1 MTQTIKIKRSTSA
14 ASPTALANGELAYS
28 ATGGNP
34 HKLFIGRPGGGSG
47 DIDAIGGAYYTA
59 LIDAATNANTAS
71 AIVKRDGSGNFAAGT
86 ITAALS
92 GNATTASALASARTI
107 SLAGDVT
114 GSVSFDGSANASI
127 TATIAAN
134 SIALG
139 TDTTGNYVATVA
151 GTANEIEVSG
161 SGSETSA
168 VTIGLPAATKV
179 TTSMEV
185 GGADGVTIEDGSVEI
200 KNSGTQSKVDF
211 YCESSNAHYVRLQ
224 SPAHSAY
231 SGNVTSTLPAV
242 TGTLISSGDTGTVTA
257 TMLAATSVSAGS
269 YGSATAVP
277 VITVD
282 ADGRITSASTA
293 TASSS
298 LTIAADSGSADTV
311 AGGETL
317 TFEGDTGIST
327 VVSNNKIT
335 IDLDDTAVTPNS
347 YGSATAIPTFTVDQQ
362 GRLTAAGSAAISTN
376 LAVQGDSGTADSIA
390 LGSEVLDIAGGTG
403 ITTTGGSGTST
414 ITVALDNTAVSAGTF
429 GSTTAIP
436 TFTVDAQGRLT
447 AAGSAAITAGF
458 TLAGD
463 SGSSGIANG
472 DTATVTGGTG
482 VTTAVSG
489 DAVTVSIGQAVAT
502 TSNVTFNNVA
512 VDGTL
517 TSDDITAAN
526 MTASGNVIVTG
537 NLTVNG
543 TTTSVNSNTV
553 NIGDNIIVLNAD
565 ETGTPSANAGIEIER
580 GTSTNVLVRYKEAAD
595 RWEFTNDGST
605 YFNIPISTEY
615 DKYTSFTVSD
625 GSNSTAITSAAT
637 LTFAAAGGGLSVAES
652 SGTVTYTIGDATA
665 AAKGVASF
673 DSGDFTVSSGAVS
686 LTAVDGGTY

>member
-28 ATGGNP
+28 ATSGGA

-47 DIDAIGGAYYTA
+47 DIDAIGGKYYTA
-59 LIDAATNANTAS
+59 LVDAATNANTAS
-71 AIVKRDGSGNFAAGT
+71 AIVKRDGSGNFSAGT
-86 ITAALS
+86 ITAALT
-92 GNATTASALASARTI
+92 GNASTASALATARAIALT
-107 SLAGDVT
+107 GDVT
-114 GSVSFDGSANASI
+114 GTVNFDGSAGVSI
-127 TATIAAN
+127 ATTIAAN

-139 TDTTGNYVATVA
+139 TDTTGAYVADLTA
-151 GTANEIEVSG
+151 GEGIDVSG
-161 SGSETSA
+161 
-168 VTIGLPAATKV
+168 
-179 TTSMEV
+179 
-185 GGADGVTIEDGSVEI
+185 GGAENATITISAEDATETNKGVATFDGTDFTVTSGDVTLNAERVQDIVGAMVSSNTETGLGVTYEDS
-200 KNSGTQSKVDF
+200 D
-211 YCESSNAHYVRLQ
+211 
-224 SPAHSAY
+224 
-231 SGNVTSTLPAV
+231 
-242 TGTLISSGDTGTVTA
+242 GTLDFA
-257 TMLAATSVSAGS
+257 LAASGVSAGS
-269 YGSATAVP
+269 YGSSSAVP
-277 VITVD
+277 IITIG
-282 ADGRITSASTA
+282 ADGRITAASTS
-293 TASSS
+293 TVSTSI
-298 LTIAADSGSADTV
+298 LIAADSGSTDTV
-311 AGGETL
+311 AGGETI

-335 IDLDDTAVTPNS
+335 IDLDDTAVTPAS

-403 ITTTGGSGTST
+403 LTTTGGSGTST
-414 ITVALDNTAVSAGTF
+414 ITVALDNTAVSAGSF

-543 TTTSVNSNTV
+543 TTTTVNSNTV
-553 NIGDNIIVLNAD
+553 NIGDNIIVLNSD

-580 GTSTNVLVRYKEAAD
+580 GTSTNVLVRYKESTD

-605 YFNIPISTEY
+605 YFNIPLSTEY

-652 SGTVTYTIGDATA
+652 SGTVTYTIGDATSG
-665 AAKGVASF
+665 AKGVASF

-686 LTAVDGGTY
+686 LAAVDGGTY

>member
-1 MTQTIKIKRSTSA
+1 MVQTIKIKRSTSA

-127 TATIAAN
+127 TTTIAAN

-168 VTIGLPAATKV
+168 VTIGLPSATKV

-242 TGTLISSGDTGTVTA
+242 TGTLISSGDTATVTA
-257 TMLAATSVSAGS
+257 TMLAPTSVSAGS

-282 ADGRITSASTA
+282 ADGRLTSVSTA

-335 IDLDDTAVTPNS
+335 IDLDNTAVTPNS

-362 GRLTAAGSAAISTN
+362 GRLTAAGSAAISTS

-390 LGSEVLDIAGGTG
+390 LASETLDIAGGTG
-403 ITTTGGSGTST
+403 LSTTGGSGTST
-414 ITVALDNTAVSAGTF
+414 ITVALDNTAVTPGSY

-436 TFTVDAQGRLT
+436 TFTVDQQGRLT
-447 AAGSAAITAGF
+447 AAGTAAITAGF

-463 SGSSGIANG
+463 SGTSGIANG
-472 DTATVTGGTG
+472 DTATVSGGTG

-489 DAVTVSIGQAVAT
+489 DEVTVSIGQAVAT

-543 TTTSVNSNTV
+543 TTTTVNSNTV
-553 NIGDNIIVLNAD
+553 NIGDNIIVLNSD

-625 GSNSTAITSAAT
+625 GSNTTAITSAAT
-637 LTFAAAGGGLSVAES
+637 LTFAASGGGLSVAES

-665 AAKGVASF
+665 ASKGVASF

>member
-139 TDTTGNYVATVA
+139 TDTTGSYVADLTA
-151 GTANEIEVSG
+151 GEGIDVSG
-161 SGSETSA
+161 GGGENATITISAEDATETNKGVATFDGTDFTVTSGDVTLNAERVQDIVGAMVSSNTETGLA
-168 VTIGLPAATKV
+168 VAYQD
-179 TTSMEV
+179 
-185 GGADGVTIEDGSVEI
+185 ADGTLDFALSA
-200 KNSGTQSKVDF
+200 SG
-211 YCESSNAHYVRLQ
+211 
-224 SPAHSAY
+224 
-231 SGNVTSTLPAV
+231 
-242 TGTLISSGDTGTVTA
+242 
-257 TMLAATSVSAGS
+257 VSAGS
-269 YGSATAVP
+269 YGGATAVP
-277 VITVD
+277 VIAVG
-282 ADGRITSASTA
+282 ADGRITGLSTA
-293 TASSS
+293 SVSTS
-298 LTIAADSGSADTV
+298 LVVAADSGSDDTV

-347 YGSATAIPTFTVDQQ
+347 YGSATSIPTFTVDQQ
-362 GRLTAAGSAAISTN
+362 GRLTAAGSATISTS
-376 LAVQGDSGTADSIA
+376 LGVQADAGTADSIA
-390 LGSEVLDIAGGTG
+390 LGSETLDIAGGTG
-403 ITTTGGSGTST
+403 LTTTAGSGTNT
-414 ITVALDNTAVSAGTF
+414 VTVALDNTAVSAGSF

-463 SGSSGIANG
+463 SGTSGIANG
-472 DTATVTGGTG
+472 DTATVSGGTG

-489 DAVTVSIGQAVAT
+489 DEVTVSIGQAVAT

-543 TTTSVNSNTV
+543 TTTTVNSNTV
-553 NIGDNIIVLNAD
+553 NIGDNIIVLNSD

-637 LTFAAAGGGLSVAES
+637 LTFAASGGGLSVAES
-652 SGTVTYTIGDATA
+652 SGTVTYTIGDATS

>member
-127 TATIAAN
+127 TTTIAAN

-185 GGADGVTIEDGSVEI
+185 GGADGVTIEDGSVAI

-211 YCESSNAHYVRLQ
+211 YCESSNAHYTRLQ
-224 SPAHSAY
+224 SAAHSAY
-231 SGNVTSTLPAV
+231 SGNITLTLPTNAGNLV
-242 TGTLISSGDTGTVTA
+242 STGDTGVVTA
-257 TMLAATSVSAGS
+257 GMLASTSVSAGS
-269 YGSATAVP
+269 YGSSTQVP
-277 VITVD
+277 TFTVD
-282 ADGRITSASTA
+282 ADGRLTAAGTAAISTS
-293 TASSS
+293 
-298 LTIAADSGSADTV
+298 LVVAADSGSADTV

-317 TFEGDTGIST
+317 TFEGDTGIT
-327 VVSNNKIT
+327 TTVSNNKIS

-347 YGSATAIPTFTVDQQ
+347 YGSATSIPTFTVDQQ

-390 LGSEVLDIAGGTG
+390 LGSETLDIAGGTG
-403 ITTTGGSGTST
+403 LTTTGGSGTST
-414 ITVALDNTAVSAGTF
+414 ITVALDNTAVSAGSF

-463 SGSSGIANG
+463 SGTSGIANG
-472 DTATVTGGTG
+472 DTATVSGGTG

-489 DAVTVSIGQAVAT
+489 DEVTVSIGQAVAT

-543 TTTSVNSNTV
+543 TTTTVNSNTV
-553 NIGDNIIVLNAD
+553 NIGDNIIVLNSD

-637 LTFAAAGGGLSVAES
+637 LTFAASGGGLSVAEN

-673 DSGDFTVSSGAVS
+673 DSGDFTVTSGAVS

>member
-1 MTQTIKIKRSTSA
+1 MVQTIKIKRSTSA

-127 TATIAAN
+127 TTTIAAN

-168 VTIGLPAATKV
+168 VTIGLPSATKV

-242 TGTLISSGDTGTVTA
+242 TGTLISSGDTATVTA
-257 TMLAATSVSAGS
+257 TMLAPTSVSAGS

-282 ADGRITSASTA
+282 ADGRLTAVSTA

-362 GRLTAAGSAAISTN
+362 GRLTAAGSAAISTS
-376 LAVQGDSGTADSIA
+376 LAVQGDSGTC
-390 LGSEVLDIAGGTG
+390 LLY
-403 ITTTGGSGTST
+403 
-414 ITVALDNTAVSAGTF
+414 
-429 GSTTAIP
+429 
-436 TFTVDAQGRLT
+436 
-447 AAGSAAITAGF
+447 
-458 TLAGD
+458 
-463 SGSSGIANG
+463 
-472 DTATVTGGTG
+472 
-482 VTTAVSG
+482 
-489 DAVTVSIGQAVAT
+489 
-502 TSNVTFNNVA
+502 
-512 VDGTL
+512 
-517 TSDDITAAN
+517 TSDA
-526 MTASGNVIVTG
+526 
-537 NLTVNG
+537 
-543 TTTSVNSNTV
+543 
-553 NIGDNIIVLNAD
+553 AD
-565 ETGTPSANAGIEIER
+565 E
-580 GTSTNVLVRYKEAAD
+580 
-595 RWEFTNDGST
+595 
-605 YFNIPISTEY
+605 
-615 DKYTSFTVSD
+615 
-625 GSNSTAITSAAT
+625 
-637 LTFAAAGGGLSVAES
+637 
-652 SGTVTYTIGDATA
+652 
-665 AAKGVASF
+665 
-673 DSGDFTVSSGAVS
+673 
-686 LTAVDGGTY
+686 

>member
-1 MTQTIKIKRSTSA
+1 MTQTIKIKRSTSTA
-14 ASPTALANGELAYS
+14 TPTALANGELAYS
-28 ATGGNP
+28 ATSGGA

-47 DIDAIGGAYYTA
+47 DIDAIGGAFYTA
-59 LIDAATNANTAS
+59 LLDAATNANTAS

-86 ITAALS
+86 ITAALT
-92 GNATTASALASARTI
+92 GNASTASALATARTI
-107 SLAGDVT
+107 ALTGDVT

-127 TATIAAN
+127 STTIAAN
-134 SIALG
+134 GIALG

-161 SGSETSA
+161 SGSETAA
-168 VTIGLPAATKV
+168 VTIGLPSDTKV
-179 TTSMEV
+179 TTSLEV
-185 GGADGVTIEDGSVEI
+185 GGSNGVTIEDGSIGI
-200 KNSGTQSKVDF
+200 KNAGTESKIDF
-211 YCESSNAHYVRLQ
+211 YCESNNAHYVRLQ
-224 SPAHSAY
+224 APAHSAF
-231 SGNVTSTLPAV
+231 SGNPTLVLSPNA
-242 TGTLISSGDTGTVTA
+242 GNLISSGDTGTVTA
-257 TMLAATSVSAGS
+257 QMLAATSVSAGS

-293 TASSS
+293 TVSTS
-298 LTIAADSGSADTV
+298 LVIAADSGSNDTV
-311 AGGETL
+311 AGGETI

-327 VVSNNKIT
+327 TVSNNKIS

-362 GRLTAAGSAAISTN
+362 GRLTAAGTATISTS
-376 LAVQGDSGTADSIA
+376 LAIQADSGTADSIA
-390 LGSEVLDIAGGTG
+390 LGSETLDIAGGTG
-403 ITTTGGSGTST
+403 ITTSAANNSN
-414 ITVALDNTAVSAGTF
+414 TVTVTMDNTAVTAGSY

-447 AAGSAAITAGF
+447 AAGTAAITAGF

-472 DTATVTGGTG
+472 DTATVSGGTG

-489 DAVTVSIGQAVAT
+489 DEVTVSIGQAVAT
-502 TSNVTFNNVA
+502 TSNVTFNNVQ

-517 TSDDITAAN
+517 SSDDITAAN

-543 TTTSVNSNTV
+543 TTTTVNSNTV
-553 NIGDNIIVLNAD
+553 AIGDNIIVLNSD
-565 ETGTPSANAGIEIER
+565 ETGTPSQNAGIEIER
-580 GTSTNVLVRYKEAAD
+580 GTATNVLIRWNETTD
-595 RWEFTNDGST
+595 RFQFTNDGST
-605 YFNIPISTEY
+605 FFNIPLSTEY

-625 GSNSTAITSAAT
+625 GSNTTAITSAAT

-652 SGTVTYTIGDATA
+652 SGTVTYTIGDASA

-686 LTAVDGGTY
+686 LAAVDGGTF

>member
-1 MTQTIKIKRSTSA
+1 MVQTIKIKRSTSA

-127 TATIAAN
+127 TTTIAAN

-242 TGTLISSGDTGTVTA
+242 TGTLISSGDTATVTA
-257 TMLAATSVSAGS
+257 TMLAPTSVSAGS

-282 ADGRITSASTA
+282 ADGRLTAVSTA

-335 IDLDDTAVTPNS
+335 IDLDDKAVTPNS

-362 GRLTAAGSAAISTN
+362 GRLTAAGSAAISTS

-390 LGSEVLDIAGGTG
+390 LASETLDIAGGTG
-403 ITTTGGSGTST
+403 LTTTGGSGTST
-414 ITVALDNTAVSAGTF
+414 ITVALDNTAVTPGSY

-436 TFTVDAQGRLT
+436 TFTVDQQGRLT
-447 AAGSAAITAGF
+447 AAGTAAITAGF

-463 SGSSGIANG
+463 SGTSGIANG
-472 DTATVTGGTG
+472 DTATVSGGTG

-489 DAVTVSIGQAVAT
+489 DEVTVSIGQAVAT

-543 TTTSVNSNTV
+543 TTTTVNSNTV
-553 NIGDNIIVLNAD
+553 NIGDNIIVLNSD
-565 ETGTPSANAGIEIER
+565 ETGTPSANAGIEVER

-625 GSNSTAITSAAT
+625 GSNTTAITSAAT
-637 LTFAAAGGGLSVAES
+637 LTFAASGGGLSVAES

-665 AAKGVASF
+665 ASKGVASF

>member
-139 TDTTGNYVATVA
+139 TDTTGSYVADLTA
-151 GTANEIEVSG
+151 GEGIDVSG
-161 SGSETSA
+161 GGGENATITISAEDATETNKGVATFDGTDFTVTSGDVTLNAERVQDIVGAMVSSNTETGLA
-168 VTIGLPAATKV
+168 VAYQD
-179 TTSMEV
+179 
-185 GGADGVTIEDGSVEI
+185 ADGTLDFALSA
-200 KNSGTQSKVDF
+200 SG
-211 YCESSNAHYVRLQ
+211 
-224 SPAHSAY
+224 
-231 SGNVTSTLPAV
+231 
-242 TGTLISSGDTGTVTA
+242 
-257 TMLAATSVSAGS
+257 VSAGS
-269 YGSATAVP
+269 YGGATAVP
-277 VITVD
+277 VIAVG
-282 ADGRITSASTA
+282 ADGRITGLSTA
-293 TASSS
+293 SVSTS
-298 LTIAADSGSADTV
+298 LVVAADSGSDDTV

-347 YGSATAIPTFTVDQQ
+347 YGSATSIPTFTVDQQ
-362 GRLTAAGSAAISTN
+362 GRLTAAGSATISTS
-376 LAVQGDSGTADSIA
+376 LGVQADAGTADSIA
-390 LGSEVLDIAGGTG
+390 LGSETLDIAGGTG
-403 ITTTGGSGTST
+403 LTTTAGSGTNT
-414 ITVALDNTAVSAGTF
+414 VTVALDNTAVSAGSF

-463 SGSSGIANG
+463 SGTSGIANG
-472 DTATVTGGTG
+472 DTATVSGGTG

-489 DAVTVSIGQAVAT
+489 DEVTVSIGQAVAT

-543 TTTSVNSNTV
+543 TTTTVNSNTV
-553 NIGDNIIVLNAD
+553 NIGDNIIVLNSD

-580 GTSTNVLVRYKEAAD
+580 GTSTNVLVRYKEATD

-605 YFNIPISTEY
+605 YFNIPLSTEY

-637 LTFAAAGGGLSVAES
+637 LTFAASGGGLSVAES
-652 SGTVTYTIGDATA
+652 SGTVTYTIGDATS

>member
-47 DIDAIGGAYYTA
+47 DIDAIGGAYYTG
-59 LIDAATNANTAS
+59 LIDAATNANTSS

-127 TATIAAN
+127 TTTIAAN

-139 TDTTGNYVATVA
+139 TDTTGSYVADLTA
-151 GTANEIEVSG
+151 GEGIDVSG
-161 SGSETSA
+161 GGGENATITISAEDATETNKGVATFDGTDFTVTSGDVTLNAERVQDIVGAMVSSNTETGLA
-168 VTIGLPAATKV
+168 VAYQD
-179 TTSMEV
+179 
-185 GGADGVTIEDGSVEI
+185 ADGTLDFALSA
-200 KNSGTQSKVDF
+200 SG
-211 YCESSNAHYVRLQ
+211 
-224 SPAHSAY
+224 
-231 SGNVTSTLPAV
+231 
-242 TGTLISSGDTGTVTA
+242 
-257 TMLAATSVSAGS
+257 VSAGS
-269 YGSATAVP
+269 YGGATAVP
-277 VITVD
+277 VIAVG
-282 ADGRITSASTA
+282 ADGRITGLSTA
-293 TASSS
+293 SVSTS
-298 LTIAADSGSADTV
+298 LVVAADSGSDDTV

-347 YGSATAIPTFTVDQQ
+347 YGSATSIPTFTVDQQ
-362 GRLTAAGSAAISTN
+362 GRLTAAGSATISTS
-376 LAVQGDSGTADSIA
+376 LGVQADAGTADSIA
-390 LGSEVLDIAGGTG
+390 LGSETLDIAGGTG
-403 ITTTGGSGTST
+403 LTTTAGSGTNT
-414 ITVALDNTAVSAGTF
+414 VTVALDNTAVSAGSF

-447 AAGSAAITAGF
+447 AAGTAAVTAGF

-463 SGSSGIANG
+463 SGTSGIANG
-472 DTATVTGGTG
+472 DTATVSGGTG

-489 DAVTVSIGQAVAT
+489 DEVTVSIGQAVAT

-543 TTTSVNSNTV
+543 TTTTVNSNTV
-553 NIGDNIIVLNAD
+553 NIGDNIIVLNSD

-625 GSNSTAITSAAT
+625 GSNTTAITSAAT
-637 LTFAAAGGGLSVAES
+637 LTFAASGGGLSVAES
-652 SGTVTYTIGDATA
+652 SGTVTYTIGDATS

>member
-47 DIDAIGGAYYTA
+47 DIDAIGGAYYTG

-139 TDTTGNYVATVA
+139 TDTTGNYVADLTA
-151 GTANEIEVSG
+151 GEGIDVSG
-161 SGSETSA
+161 GGSENATITISAEDATETNKGVATFDGTDFTVTSGD
-168 VTIGLPAATKV
+168 VTINAERVQDIVGAMVSSNTETGLAVAYQD
-179 TTSMEV
+179 
-185 GGADGVTIEDGSVEI
+185 ADGTLDFALSA
-200 KNSGTQSKVDF
+200 SG
-211 YCESSNAHYVRLQ
+211 
-224 SPAHSAY
+224 
-231 SGNVTSTLPAV
+231 
-242 TGTLISSGDTGTVTA
+242 
-257 TMLAATSVSAGS
+257 VSAGS

-277 VITVD
+277 VIAVG
-282 ADGRITSASTA
+282 ADGRITGVSTA

-298 LTIAADSGSADTV
+298 LTIAADSGSDDTV

-347 YGSATAIPTFTVDQQ
+347 YGSATSIPTFTVDQQ
-362 GRLTAAGSAAISTN
+362 GRLTAAGSATISTS
-376 LAVQGDSGTADSIA
+376 LGVQADAGTADSIA
-390 LGSEVLDIAGGTG
+390 LGSETLDIAGGTG
-403 ITTTGGSGTST
+403 LTTTAGSGTNT
-414 ITVALDNTAVSAGTF
+414 VTVALDNTAVSAGSF

-447 AAGSAAITAGF
+447 AAGTAAVTAGF

-463 SGSSGIANG
+463 SGTSGIANG
-472 DTATVTGGTG
+472 DTATVSGGTG

-489 DAVTVSIGQAVAT
+489 DEVTVSIGQAVAT

-543 TTTSVNSNTV
+543 TTTTVNSNTV
-553 NIGDNIIVLNAD
+553 NIGDNIIVLNSD

-580 GTSTNVLVRYKEAAD
+580 GTSTNVLVRYKEATD

-605 YFNIPISTEY
+605 YFNIPLSTEY

-625 GSNSTAITSAAT
+625 GSNTTAITSAAT
-637 LTFAAAGGGLSVAES
+637 LTFAASGGGLSVAES

>member
-1 MTQTIKIKRSTSA
+1 MVQTIKIKRSTSA

-127 TATIAAN
+127 TTTIAAN

-211 YCESSNAHYVRLQ
+211 YCQSSNAHYVRLQ

-242 TGTLISSGDTGTVTA
+242 TGTLISSGDTATVTA
-257 TMLAATSVSAGS
+257 TMLAPTSVSAGS

-282 ADGRITSASTA
+282 ADGRLTAVSTA

-362 GRLTAAGSAAISTN
+362 GRLTAAGSAAISTS

-390 LGSEVLDIAGGTG
+390 LASETLDIAGGTG
-403 ITTTGGSGTST
+403 LSTTGGSGTST
-414 ITVALDNTAVSAGTF
+414 ITVALDNTAVTPGSY

-436 TFTVDAQGRLT
+436 TFTVAQQGRLT
-447 AAGSAAITAGF
+447 AAGTAAVTAGF

-463 SGSSGIANG
+463 SGTSGIANG
-472 DTATVTGGTG
+472 DTATVSGGTG

-489 DAVTVSIGQAVAT
+489 DEVTVSIGQAVAT

-543 TTTSVNSNTV
+543 TTTTVNSNTV
-553 NIGDNIIVLNAD
+553 NIGDNIIVLNSD
-565 ETGTPSANAGIEIER
+565 ETGTPSANAGIEVER

-625 GSNSTAITSAAT
+625 GSNTTAITSAAT
-637 LTFAAAGGGLSVAES
+637 LTFAASGGGLSVAES

-665 AAKGVASF
+665 ASKGVASF

>member
-168 VTIGLPAATKV
+168 VTIGLPSATKI

-242 TGTLISSGDTGTVTA
+242 TGTLISSGDTATVTA
-257 TMLAATSVSAGS
+257 TMLAPTSVSAGS

-282 ADGRITSASTA
+282 ADGRLTSVSTA

-335 IDLDDTAVTPNS
+335 IDLDNTAVTPNS

-362 GRLTAAGSAAISTN
+362 GRLTAAGSAAISTS

-390 LGSEVLDIAGGTG
+390 LASETLDIAGGTG
-403 ITTTGGSGTST
+403 LSTTGGSGTST
-414 ITVALDNTAVSAGTF
+414 ITVALDNTAVTPGSY

-436 TFTVDAQGRLT
+436 TFTVDQQGRLT
-447 AAGSAAITAGF
+447 AAGTAAVTAGF

-463 SGSSGIANG
+463 SGTSGIANG
-472 DTATVTGGTG
+472 DTATVSGGTG

-489 DAVTVSIGQAVAT
+489 DEVTVSIGQAVAT

-543 TTTSVNSNTV
+543 TTTTVNSNTV
-553 NIGDNIIVLNAD
+553 NIGDNIIVLNSD

-625 GSNSTAITSAAT
+625 GSNTTAITSAAT
-637 LTFAAAGGGLSVAES
+637 LTFAASGGGLSVAES

-665 AAKGVASF
+665 ASKGVASF

>member
-1 MTQTIKIKRSTSA
+1 MVQTIKIKRSTSTA
-14 ASPTALANGELAYS
+14 TPTALANGELAYS
-28 ATGGNP
+28 ATSGGQ

-92 GNATTASALASARTI
+92 GNASTASALASARTI
-107 SLAGDVT
+107 ALTGDVT

-127 TATIAAN
+127 STTIAAN

-161 SGSETSA
+161 SGSETAA
-168 VTIGLPAATKV
+168 VTIGLPSATKV
-179 TTSMEV
+179 TTSLEV
-185 GGADGVTIEDGSVEI
+185 GGADGVTIEDGSVSI

-211 YCESSNAHYVRLQ
+211 YCESSNAHYARLQ
-224 SPAHSAY
+224 APAHSAF

-242 TGTLISSGDTGTVTA
+242 TGTLISTGDTGTVSA

-269 YGSATAVP
+269 YGSSTQVP
-277 VITVD
+277 TFTVD
-282 ADGRITSASTA
+282 ADGRLTAAGTAAISTS
-293 TASSS
+293 
-298 LTIAADSGSADTV
+298 LVVAADSGSADTV

-317 TFEGDTGIST
+317 TFEGDTGIT
-327 VVSNNKIT
+327 TTVSNNKIS
-335 IDLDDTAVTPNS
+335 IDLDDTSVTAGS
-347 YGSATAIPTFTVDQQ
+347 YGSATAVPTFTVDGQ
-362 GRLTAAGSAAISTN
+362 GRLTAAGTAAISTS
-376 LAVQGDSGTADSIA
+376 LAIQADSGTADSIA
-390 LGSEVLDIAGGTG
+390 LGSETLDIAGGTG
-403 ITTTGGSGTST
+403 ITSSSAANSST
-414 ITVALDNTAVSAGTF
+414 VTLTLDNTAVSAGTY

-447 AAGSAAITAGF
+447 AAGSAAVTAGF

-463 SGSSGIANG
+463 SGTSGIANG
-472 DTATVTGGTG
+472 DTATVSGGTG

-489 DAVTVSIGQAVAT
+489 DEVTISIGQAVAT
-502 TSNVTFNNVA
+502 TSNVTFNNVQ

-517 TSDDITAAN
+517 SSDDITAAN

-543 TTTSVNSNTV
+543 TTTTVNSNTV
-553 NIGDNIIVLNAD
+553 AIGDNIIVLNSD
-565 ETGTPSANAGIEIER
+565 ETGTPSQNAGIEIER
-580 GTSTNVLVRYKEAAD
+580 GTATNVLIRWNETTD
-595 RWEFTNDGST
+595 RFQFTNDGST
-605 YFNIPISTEY
+605 YFNIPLSTEY

-673 DSGDFTVSSGAVS
+673 NSSDFTVSSGAVS

>member
-127 TATIAAN
+127 TTTIAAN

-139 TDTTGNYVATVA
+139 TDTTGSYVADLTA
-151 GTANEIEVSG
+151 GEGIDVSG
-161 SGSETSA
+161 GGGENATITISAEDATETNKGVATFDGTDFTVTSGDVTLNAERVQDIVGAMVSSNTETGLA
-168 VTIGLPAATKV
+168 VAYQD
-179 TTSMEV
+179 
-185 GGADGVTIEDGSVEI
+185 ADGTLDFALSA
-200 KNSGTQSKVDF
+200 SG
-211 YCESSNAHYVRLQ
+211 
-224 SPAHSAY
+224 
-231 SGNVTSTLPAV
+231 
-242 TGTLISSGDTGTVTA
+242 
-257 TMLAATSVSAGS
+257 VSAGS
-269 YGSATAVP
+269 YGGATAVP
-277 VITVD
+277 VIAVG
-282 ADGRITSASTA
+282 ADGRITGISTA
-293 TASSS
+293 SVSTS
-298 LTIAADSGSADTV
+298 LVVAADSGSADTV

-347 YGSATAIPTFTVDQQ
+347 YGSATSIPTFTVDQQ
-362 GRLTAAGSAAISTN
+362 GRLTAAGSATISTS
-376 LAVQGDSGTADSIA
+376 LGVQADAGTADSIA
-390 LGSEVLDIAGGTG
+390 LGSETLDIAGGTG
-403 ITTTGGSGTST
+403 LTTTAGSGTNT
-414 ITVALDNTAVSAGTF
+414 VTVALDNTAVSAGSF

-463 SGSSGIANG
+463 SGTSGIANG
-472 DTATVTGGTG
+472 DTATVSGGTG

-489 DAVTVSIGQAVAT
+489 DEVTVSIGQAVAT

-543 TTTSVNSNTV
+543 TTTTVNSNTV
-553 NIGDNIIVLNAD
+553 NIGDNIIVLNSD

-637 LTFAAAGGGLSVAES
+637 LTFAASGGGLSVAES

>member
-127 TATIAAN
+127 TTTIAAN

-161 SGSETSA
+161 SGSETAA
-168 VTIGLPAATKV
+168 VTIGLPSATKV
-179 TTSMEV
+179 TTSLEV

-242 TGTLISSGDTGTVTA
+242 TGTLISSGDTATVTA
-257 TMLAATSVSAGS
+257 TMLAPTSVSAGS

-362 GRLTAAGSAAISTN
+362 GRLTAAGT
-376 LAVQGDSGTADSIA
+376 
-390 LGSEVLDIAGGTG
+390 
-403 ITTTGGSGTST
+403 
-414 ITVALDNTAVSAGTF
+414 
-429 GSTTAIP
+429 
-436 TFTVDAQGRLT
+436 
-447 AAGSAAITAGF
+447 AAITAGF

-463 SGSSGIANG
+463 SGTSGIANG
-472 DTATVTGGTG
+472 DTATVSGGTG

-489 DAVTVSIGQAVAT
+489 DEVTISIGQAVAT

-543 TTTSVNSNTV
+543 TTTTVNSNTV
-553 NIGDNIIVLNAD
+553 NIGDNIIVLNSD
-565 ETGTPSANAGIEIER
+565 ETGTPSANAGIEVER
-580 GTSTNVLVRYKEAAD
+580 GTSTNVLVRYKEATD

-625 GSNSTAITSAAT
+625 GSNTTAITSAAT
-637 LTFAAAGGGLSVAES
+637 LTFAASGGGLSVAES

-673 DSGDFTVSSGAVS
+673 DSSDFTVSSGAVS

>member
-47 DIDAIGGAYYTA
+47 DIDAIGGAYYTG

-242 TGTLISSGDTGTVTA
+242 TGTLISTGDTATVTA
-257 TMLAATSVSAGS
+257 TMLAPTSVSAGS

-282 ADGRITSASTA
+282 ADGRLTSVSTA

-298 LTIAADSGSADTV
+298 LTIAADSGSDDTV

-347 YGSATAIPTFTVDQQ
+347 YGSATSIPTFTVDQQ
-362 GRLTAAGSAAISTN
+362 GRLTAAGSATISTS
-376 LAVQGDSGTADSIA
+376 LGVQADAGTADSIA
-390 LGSEVLDIAGGTG
+390 LGSETLDIAGGTG
-403 ITTTGGSGTST
+403 LTTTAGSGTNT
-414 ITVALDNTAVSAGTF
+414 VTVALDNTAVSAGSF

-447 AAGSAAITAGF
+447 AAGTAAVTAGF

-463 SGSSGIANG
+463 SGTSGIANG
-472 DTATVTGGTG
+472 DTATVSGGTG

-489 DAVTVSIGQAVAT
+489 DEVTVSIGQAVAT

-543 TTTSVNSNTV
+543 TTTTVNSNTV
-553 NIGDNIIVLNAD
+553 NIGDNIIVLNSD

-580 GTSTNVLVRYKEAAD
+580 GTSTNVLVRYKEATD

-605 YFNIPISTEY
+605 YFNIPLSTEY

-625 GSNSTAITSAAT
+625 GSNTTAITSAAT
-637 LTFAAAGGGLSVAES
+637 LTFAASGGGLSVAES

>member
-168 VTIGLPAATKV
+168 VTIGLPSATKV

-242 TGTLISSGDTGTVTA
+242 TGTLISSGDTATVTA
-257 TMLAATSVSAGS
+257 TMLAPTSVSAGS

-282 ADGRITSASTA
+282 ADGRLTSVSTA

-335 IDLDDTAVTPNS
+335 IDLDNTAVTPNS

-362 GRLTAAGSAAISTN
+362 GRLTAAGSAAISTS

-390 LGSEVLDIAGGTG
+390 LASETLDIAGGTG
-403 ITTTGGSGTST
+403 LSTTGGSGTST
-414 ITVALDNTAVSAGTF
+414 ITVALDNTAVTPGSY

-436 TFTVDAQGRLT
+436 TFTVDQQGRLT
-447 AAGSAAITAGF
+447 AAGTAAVTAGF

-463 SGSSGIANG
+463 SGTSGIANG
-472 DTATVTGGTG
+472 DTATVSGGTG

-489 DAVTVSIGQAVAT
+489 DEVTVSIGQAVAT

-543 TTTSVNSNTV
+543 TTTTVNSNTV
-553 NIGDNIIVLNAD
+553 NIGDNIIVLNSD

-625 GSNSTAITSAAT
+625 GSNTTAITSAAT
-637 LTFAAAGGGLSVAES
+637 LTFAASGGGLSVAES

-665 AAKGVASF
+665 ASKGVASF

>member
-1 MTQTIKIKRSTSA
+1 MVQTIKIKRSTSA

-127 TATIAAN
+127 TTTIAAN

-242 TGTLISSGDTGTVTA
+242 TGTLISSGDTATVTA
-257 TMLAATSVSAGS
+257 TMLAPTSVSAGS

-282 ADGRITSASTA
+282 ADGRLTAVSTA

-362 GRLTAAGSAAISTN
+362 GRLTAAGSAAISTS

-390 LGSEVLDIAGGTG
+390 LASETLDIAGGTG
-403 ITTTGGSGTST
+403 LTTTGGSGTST
-414 ITVALDNTAVSAGTF
+414 ITVALDNTAVTPGSY

-436 TFTVDAQGRLT
+436 TFTVDQQGRLT
-447 AAGSAAITAGF
+447 AAGTAAVTAGF

-463 SGSSGIANG
+463 SGTSGIANG
-472 DTATVTGGTG
+472 DTATVSGGTG

-489 DAVTVSIGQAVAT
+489 DEVTVSIGQAVAT

-543 TTTSVNSNTV
+543 TTTTVNSNTV
-553 NIGDNIIVLNAD
+553 NIGDNIIVLNSD
-565 ETGTPSANAGIEIER
+565 ETGTPSANAGIEVER

-625 GSNSTAITSAAT
+625 GSNTTAITSAAT
-637 LTFAAAGGGLSVAES
+637 LTFAASGGGLSVAES

-665 AAKGVASF
+665 ASKGVASF

>member
-127 TATIAAN
+127 TTTIAAN

-139 TDTTGNYVATVA
+139 TDTTGSYVADLTA
-151 GTANEIEVSG
+151 GEGIDVSG
-161 SGSETSA
+161 GGGENATITISAEDATETNKGVATFDGTDFTVTSGDVTLNAERVQDIVGAMVSSNTETGLA
-168 VTIGLPAATKV
+168 VAYQD
-179 TTSMEV
+179 
-185 GGADGVTIEDGSVEI
+185 ADGTLDFALSA
-200 KNSGTQSKVDF
+200 SG
-211 YCESSNAHYVRLQ
+211 
-224 SPAHSAY
+224 
-231 SGNVTSTLPAV
+231 
-242 TGTLISSGDTGTVTA
+242 
-257 TMLAATSVSAGS
+257 VSAGS
-269 YGSATAVP
+269 YGGATAVP
-277 VITVD
+277 VIAVG
-282 ADGRITSASTA
+282 ADGRITGISTA
-293 TASSS
+293 SVSTS
-298 LTIAADSGSADTV
+298 LVVAADSGSDDTV

-347 YGSATAIPTFTVDQQ
+347 YGSATSIPTFTVDQQ
-362 GRLTAAGSAAISTN
+362 GRLTAAGSATISTS
-376 LAVQGDSGTADSIA
+376 LGVQADAGTADSIA
-390 LGSEVLDIAGGTG
+390 LGSETLDIAGGTG
-403 ITTTGGSGTST
+403 LTTTAGSGTNT
-414 ITVALDNTAVSAGTF
+414 VTVALDNTAVSAGSF

-463 SGSSGIANG
+463 SGTSGIANG
-472 DTATVTGGTG
+472 DTATVSGGTG

-489 DAVTVSIGQAVAT
+489 DEVTVSIGQAVAT

-543 TTTSVNSNTV
+543 TTTTVNSNTV
-553 NIGDNIIVLNAD
+553 NIGDNIIVLNSD

-673 DSGDFTVSSGAVS
+673 DSGDFTVTSGAVS

>member
-59 LIDAATNANTAS
+59 LIDAATNANTSS

-86 ITAALS
+86 VTAALS

-127 TATIAAN
+127 TTTIAAN

-139 TDTTGNYVATVA
+139 TDTTGSYVADLTA
-151 GTANEIEVSG
+151 GEGIDVSG
-161 SGSETSA
+161 GGGENATITISAEDATETNKGVATFDGTDFTVTSGDVTLNAERVQDIVGAMVSSNTETGLA
-168 VTIGLPAATKV
+168 VAYQD
-179 TTSMEV
+179 
-185 GGADGVTIEDGSVEI
+185 ADGTLDFALSA
-200 KNSGTQSKVDF
+200 SG
-211 YCESSNAHYVRLQ
+211 
-224 SPAHSAY
+224 
-231 SGNVTSTLPAV
+231 
-242 TGTLISSGDTGTVTA
+242 
-257 TMLAATSVSAGS
+257 VSAGS
-269 YGSATAVP
+269 YGGATAVP
-277 VITVD
+277 VIAVG
-282 ADGRITSASTA
+282 ADGRITGLSTA
-293 TASSS
+293 SVSTS
-298 LTIAADSGSADTV
+298 LVVAADSGSADTV

-347 YGSATAIPTFTVDQQ
+347 YGSATSIPTFTVDQQ
-362 GRLTAAGSAAISTN
+362 GRLTAAGSATISTS
-376 LAVQGDSGTADSIA
+376 LGVQADAGTADSIA
-390 LGSEVLDIAGGTG
+390 LGSETLDIAGGTG
-403 ITTTGGSGTST
+403 LTTTAGSGTNT
-414 ITVALDNTAVSAGTF
+414 VTVALDNTAVSAGSF

-463 SGSSGIANG
+463 SGTSGIANG
-472 DTATVTGGTG
+472 DTATVSGGTG

-489 DAVTVSIGQAVAT
+489 DEVTVSIGQAVAT

-543 TTTSVNSNTV
+543 TTTTVNSNTV
-553 NIGDNIIVLNAD
+553 NIGDNIIVLNSD

>member
-127 TATIAAN
+127 TTTIAAN

-168 VTIGLPAATKV
+168 VTIGLPSATKV

-242 TGTLISSGDTGTVTA
+242 TGTLISSGDTATVTA
-257 TMLAATSVSAGS
+257 TMLAPTSVSAGS

-282 ADGRITSASTA
+282 ADGRLTSVSTA

-335 IDLDDTAVTPNS
+335 IDLDNTAVTPNS

-362 GRLTAAGSAAISTN
+362 GRLTAAGSAAISTS

-390 LGSEVLDIAGGTG
+390 LASETLDIAGGTG
-403 ITTTGGSGTST
+403 LSTTGGSGTST
-414 ITVALDNTAVSAGTF
+414 ITVALDNTAVTPGSY

-436 TFTVDAQGRLT
+436 TFTVDQQGRLT
-447 AAGSAAITAGF
+447 AAGTAAVTAGF

-463 SGSSGIANG
+463 SGTSGIANG
-472 DTATVTGGTG
+472 DTATVSGGTG

-489 DAVTVSIGQAVAT
+489 DEVTVSIGQAVAT

-543 TTTSVNSNTV
+543 TTTTVNSNTV
-553 NIGDNIIVLNAD
+553 NIGDNIIVLNSD

-625 GSNSTAITSAAT
+625 GSNTTAITSAAT
-637 LTFAAAGGGLSVAES
+637 LTFAASGGGLSVAES

-665 AAKGVASF
+665 ASKGVASF

>member
-127 TATIAAN
+127 TTTIAAN

-161 SGSETSA
+161 SGSETAA
-168 VTIGLPAATKV
+168 VTIGLPSATKV
-179 TTSMEV
+179 TTSLEV

-242 TGTLISSGDTGTVTA
+242 TGTLISSGDTATVTA
-257 TMLAATSVSAGS
+257 TMLAPTSVSAGS

-362 GRLTAAGSAAISTN
+362 GRLTAAGSAAISTS

-390 LGSEVLDIAGGTG
+390 LASETLDIAGGTG
-403 ITTTGGSGTST
+403 LSTTGGSGTST
-414 ITVALDNTAVSAGTF
+414 ITVALDNTAVTPGSY

-436 TFTVDAQGRLT
+436 TFTVDQQGRLT
-447 AAGSAAITAGF
+447 AAGTAAITAGF

-463 SGSSGIANG
+463 SGTSGIANG
-472 DTATVTGGTG
+472 DTATVSGGTG

-489 DAVTVSIGQAVAT
+489 DEVTISIGQAVAT

-543 TTTSVNSNTV
+543 TTTTVNSNTV
-553 NIGDNIIVLNAD
+553 NIGDNIIVLNSD
-565 ETGTPSANAGIEIER
+565 ETGTPSANAGIEVER
-580 GTSTNVLVRYKEAAD
+580 GTSTNVLVRYKEATD

-625 GSNSTAITSAAT
+625 GSNTTAITSAAT

>member
-127 TATIAAN
+127 TTTIAAN

-139 TDTTGNYVATVA
+139 TDTTGSYVADLTA
-151 GTANEIEVSG
+151 GEGIDVSG
-161 SGSETSA
+161 GGGENATITISAEDATETNKGVATFDGTDFTVTSGDVTLNAERVQDIVGAMVSSNTETGLA
-168 VTIGLPAATKV
+168 VAYQD
-179 TTSMEV
+179 
-185 GGADGVTIEDGSVEI
+185 ADGTLDFALSA
-200 KNSGTQSKVDF
+200 SG
-211 YCESSNAHYVRLQ
+211 
-224 SPAHSAY
+224 
-231 SGNVTSTLPAV
+231 
-242 TGTLISSGDTGTVTA
+242 
-257 TMLAATSVSAGS
+257 VSAGS
-269 YGSATAVP
+269 YGGATAVP
-277 VITVD
+277 VIAVG
-282 ADGRITSASTA
+282 ADGRITGLSTA
-293 TASSS
+293 SVSTS
-298 LTIAADSGSADTV
+298 LVVAADSGSADTV

-347 YGSATAIPTFTVDQQ
+347 YGSATSIPTFTVDQQ
-362 GRLTAAGSAAISTN
+362 GRLTAAGSATISTS
-376 LAVQGDSGTADSIA
+376 LGVQADAGTADSIA
-390 LGSEVLDIAGGTG
+390 LGSETLDIAGGTG
-403 ITTTGGSGTST
+403 LTTTAGSGTNT
-414 ITVALDNTAVSAGTF
+414 VTVALDNTAVSAGSF
-429 GSTTAIP
+429 GSATAIP

-463 SGSSGIANG
+463 SGTSGIANG
-472 DTATVTGGTG
+472 DTATVSGGTG

-489 DAVTVSIGQAVAT
+489 DEVTVSIGQAVAT

-543 TTTSVNSNTV
+543 TTTTVNSNTV
-553 NIGDNIIVLNAD
+553 NIGDNIIVLNSD

-652 SGTVTYTIGDATA
+652 SGTVTYTIGDATS

>member
-1 MTQTIKIKRSTSA
+1 MVQTIKIKRSTSA

-127 TATIAAN
+127 TTTIAAN

-242 TGTLISSGDTGTVTA
+242 TGTLVSTGDTATVTA
-257 TMLAATSVSAGS
+257 TMLAPTSVSAGS

-282 ADGRITSASTA
+282 ADGRLTAVSTA

-362 GRLTAAGSAAISTN
+362 GRLTAAGSAAISTS

-390 LGSEVLDIAGGTG
+390 LASETLDIAGGTG
-403 ITTTGGSGTST
+403 LSTTGGSGTST
-414 ITVALDNTAVSAGTF
+414 ITVALDNTAVTPGSY

-436 TFTVDAQGRLT
+436 TFTVDQQGRLT
-447 AAGSAAITAGF
+447 AAGTAAVTAGF

-463 SGSSGIANG
+463 SGTSGIANG
-472 DTATVTGGTG
+472 DTATVSGGTG

-489 DAVTVSIGQAVAT
+489 DEVTVSIGQAVAT

-543 TTTSVNSNTV
+543 TTTTVNSNTV
-553 NIGDNIIVLNAD
+553 NIGDNIIVLNSD
-565 ETGTPSANAGIEIER
+565 ETGTPSANAGIEVER

-625 GSNSTAITSAAT
+625 GSNTTAITSAAT
-637 LTFAAAGGGLSVAES
+637 LTFAASGGGLSVAES
-652 SGTVTYTIGDATA
+652 SGTVTYTIGDASA

-673 DSGDFTVSSGAVS
+673 DSSDFTVSSGAVS

>member
-139 TDTTGNYVATVA
+139 TDTTGSYVADLTA
-151 GTANEIEVSG
+151 GEGIDVSG
-161 SGSETSA
+161 GGGENATITISAEDATETNKGVATFDGTDFTVTSGDVTLNAERVQDIVGAMVSSNTETGLA
-168 VTIGLPAATKV
+168 VAYQD
-179 TTSMEV
+179 
-185 GGADGVTIEDGSVEI
+185 ADGTLDFALSA
-200 KNSGTQSKVDF
+200 SG
-211 YCESSNAHYVRLQ
+211 
-224 SPAHSAY
+224 
-231 SGNVTSTLPAV
+231 
-242 TGTLISSGDTGTVTA
+242 
-257 TMLAATSVSAGS
+257 VSAGS
-269 YGSATAVP
+269 YGGATAVP
-277 VITVD
+277 VIAVG
-282 ADGRITSASTA
+282 ADGRITGLSTA
-293 TASSS
+293 SVSTS
-298 LTIAADSGSADTV
+298 LVVAADSGSDDTV

-347 YGSATAIPTFTVDQQ
+347 YGSATSIPTFTVDQQ
-362 GRLTAAGSAAISTN
+362 GRLTAAGSATISTS
-376 LAVQGDSGTADSIA
+376 LGVQADAGTADSIA
-390 LGSEVLDIAGGTG
+390 LGSETLDIAGGTG
-403 ITTTGGSGTST
+403 LTTTAGSGTNT
-414 ITVALDNTAVSAGTF
+414 VTVALDNTAVSAGSF

-463 SGSSGIANG
+463 SGTSGIANG
-472 DTATVTGGTG
+472 DTATVSGGTG

-489 DAVTVSIGQAVAT
+489 DEVTVSIGQAVAT

-543 TTTSVNSNTV
+543 TTTTVNSNTV
-553 NIGDNIIVLNAD
+553 NIGDNIIVLNSD

-580 GTSTNVLVRYKEAAD
+580 GTSTNVLVRYKEATD

-605 YFNIPISTEY
+605 YFNIPLSTEY

-625 GSNSTAITSAAT
+625 GSNTTAITSAAT
-637 LTFAAAGGGLSVAES
+637 LTFAASGGGLSVAES
-652 SGTVTYTIGDATA
+652 SGTVTYTIGDATS

>member
-127 TATIAAN
+127 TTTIAAN

-139 TDTTGNYVATVA
+139 TDTTGSYVADLTA
-151 GTANEIEVSG
+151 GEGIDVSG
-161 SGSETSA
+161 GGGENATITISAEDATETNKGVATFDGTDFTVTSGDVTLNAERVQDIVGAMVSSNTETGLA
-168 VTIGLPAATKV
+168 VAYQD
-179 TTSMEV
+179 
-185 GGADGVTIEDGSVEI
+185 ADGTLDFALSA
-200 KNSGTQSKVDF
+200 SG
-211 YCESSNAHYVRLQ
+211 
-224 SPAHSAY
+224 
-231 SGNVTSTLPAV
+231 
-242 TGTLISSGDTGTVTA
+242 
-257 TMLAATSVSAGS
+257 VSAGS
-269 YGSATAVP
+269 YGGATAVP
-277 VITVD
+277 VIAVG
-282 ADGRITSASTA
+282 ADGRITGISTA
-293 TASSS
+293 SVSTS
-298 LTIAADSGSADTV
+298 LVVAADSGSDDTV

-347 YGSATAIPTFTVDQQ
+347 YGSATSIPTFTVDQQ
-362 GRLTAAGSAAISTN
+362 GRLTAAGSATISTS
-376 LAVQGDSGTADSIA
+376 LGVQADAGTADSIA
-390 LGSEVLDIAGGTG
+390 LGSETLDIAGGTG
-403 ITTTGGSGTST
+403 LTTTAGSGTNT
-414 ITVALDNTAVSAGTF
+414 VTVALDNTAVSAGSF

-463 SGSSGIANG
+463 SGTSGIANG
-472 DTATVTGGTG
+472 DTATVSGGTG

-489 DAVTVSIGQAVAT
+489 DEVTVSIGQAVAT

-543 TTTSVNSNTV
+543 TTTTVNSNTV
-553 NIGDNIIVLNAD
+553 NIGDNIIVLNSD

-637 LTFAAAGGGLSVAES
+637 LTFAASGGGLSVAES
-652 SGTVTYTIGDATA
+652 SGTVTYTIGDATS

>member
-59 LIDAATNANTAS
+59 LIDAATNANTSS

-127 TATIAAN
+127 TTTIAAN

-139 TDTTGNYVATVA
+139 TDTTGSYVADLTA
-151 GTANEIEVSG
+151 GEGIDVSG
-161 SGSETSA
+161 GGGENATITISAEDATETNKGVATFDGTDFTVTSGDVTLNAERVQDIVGAMVSSNTETGLA
-168 VTIGLPAATKV
+168 VAYQD
-179 TTSMEV
+179 
-185 GGADGVTIEDGSVEI
+185 ADGTLDFALSA
-200 KNSGTQSKVDF
+200 SG
-211 YCESSNAHYVRLQ
+211 
-224 SPAHSAY
+224 
-231 SGNVTSTLPAV
+231 
-242 TGTLISSGDTGTVTA
+242 
-257 TMLAATSVSAGS
+257 VSAGS
-269 YGSATAVP
+269 YGGATAVP
-277 VITVD
+277 VIAVG
-282 ADGRITSASTA
+282 ADGRITGISTA
-293 TASSS
+293 SVSTS
-298 LTIAADSGSADTV
+298 LVVAADSGSDDTV

-347 YGSATAIPTFTVDQQ
+347 YGSATSIPTFTVDQQ
-362 GRLTAAGSAAISTN
+362 GRLTAAGSATISTS
-376 LAVQGDSGTADSIA
+376 LGVQADAGTADSIA
-390 LGSEVLDIAGGTG
+390 LGSETLDIAGGTG
-403 ITTTGGSGTST
+403 LTTTAGSGTNT
-414 ITVALDNTAVSAGTF
+414 VTVALDNTAVSAGSF

-463 SGSSGIANG
+463 SGTSGIANG
-472 DTATVTGGTG
+472 DTATVSGGTG

-489 DAVTVSIGQAVAT
+489 DEVTVSIGQAVAT

-543 TTTSVNSNTV
+543 TTTTVNSNTV
-553 NIGDNIIVLNAD
+553 NIGDNIIVLNSD

-637 LTFAAAGGGLSVAES
+637 LTFAASGGGLSVAES

>member
-92 GNATTASALASARTI
+92 GNATTASALATARTI

-127 TATIAAN
+127 TTTIAAN

-139 TDTTGNYVATVA
+139 TDTTGSYVADLIA
-151 GTANEIEVSG
+151 GEGIDVSG
-161 SGSETSA
+161 GGGENATITISAEDATETNKGVATFDGTDFTVTSGDVTLNAERVQDIVGAMVSSNTETGLA
-168 VTIGLPAATKV
+168 VAYQD
-179 TTSMEV
+179 
-185 GGADGVTIEDGSVEI
+185 ADGTLDFALSD
-200 KNSGTQSKVDF
+200 SG
-211 YCESSNAHYVRLQ
+211 
-224 SPAHSAY
+224 
-231 SGNVTSTLPAV
+231 
-242 TGTLISSGDTGTVTA
+242 
-257 TMLAATSVSAGS
+257 VSAGS
-269 YGSATAVP
+269 YGGATAVP
-277 VITVD
+277 VIAVG
-282 ADGRITSASTA
+282 ADGRITGISTA

-347 YGSATAIPTFTVDQQ
+347 YGSATSIPTFTVDQQ
-362 GRLTAAGSAAISTN
+362 GRLTAAGSATISTN

-390 LGSEVLDIAGGTG
+390 LGSETLDIAGGTG
-403 ITTTGGSGTST
+403 LTTTGGSGTST
-414 ITVALDNTAVSAGTF
+414 ITVALDDTAVSAGSF

-543 TTTSVNSNTV
+543 TTTTVNSNTV
-553 NIGDNIIVLNAD
+553 NIGDNIIVLNSD

-652 SGTVTYTIGDATA
+652 SGTVTYTIGDATS

-673 DSGDFTVSSGAVS
+673 DSGDFTVTSGAVS

>member
-127 TATIAAN
+127 TTTIAAN

-139 TDTTGNYVATVA
+139 TDTTGSYVADLTA
-151 GTANEIEVSG
+151 GEGIDVSG
-161 SGSETSA
+161 GGGENATITISAEDATETNKGVATFDGTDFTVTSGDVTLNAERVQDIVGAMVSSNTETGLA
-168 VTIGLPAATKV
+168 VAYQD
-179 TTSMEV
+179 
-185 GGADGVTIEDGSVEI
+185 ADGTLDFALSA
-200 KNSGTQSKVDF
+200 SG
-211 YCESSNAHYVRLQ
+211 
-224 SPAHSAY
+224 
-231 SGNVTSTLPAV
+231 
-242 TGTLISSGDTGTVTA
+242 
-257 TMLAATSVSAGS
+257 VSAGS
-269 YGSATAVP
+269 YGGATAVP
-277 VITVD
+277 VIAVG
-282 ADGRITSASTA
+282 ADGRITGISTA
-293 TASSS
+293 SVSTS
-298 LTIAADSGSADTV
+298 LVVAADSGSDDTV

-347 YGSATAIPTFTVDQQ
+347 YGSATSIPTFTVDQQ
-362 GRLTAAGSAAISTN
+362 GRLTAAGSATISTS
-376 LAVQGDSGTADSIA
+376 LGVQADAGTADSIA
-390 LGSEVLDIAGGTG
+390 LGSETLDIAGGTG
-403 ITTTGGSGTST
+403 LTTTAGSGTNT
-414 ITVALDNTAVSAGTF
+414 VTVALDNTAVSAGSF

-463 SGSSGIANG
+463 SGTSGIANG
-472 DTATVTGGTG
+472 DTATVSGGTG

-489 DAVTVSIGQAVAT
+489 DEVTVSIGQAVAT

-543 TTTSVNSNTV
+543 TTTTVNSNTV
-553 NIGDNIIVLNAD
+553 NIGDNIIVLNSD

-637 LTFAAAGGGLSVAES
+637 LTFAASGGGLSVAES

-673 DSGDFTVSSGAVS
+673 DSGDFTVTSGAVS

>member
-127 TATIAAN
+127 TTTIAAN

-161 SGSETSA
+161 SGSETAA
-168 VTIGLPAATKV
+168 VTIGLPSATKV
-179 TTSMEV
+179 TTSLEV

-242 TGTLISSGDTGTVTA
+242 TGTLISSGDTATVTA
-257 TMLAATSVSAGS
+257 TMLAPTSVSAGS

-362 GRLTAAGSAAISTN
+362 GRLTAAGT
-376 LAVQGDSGTADSIA
+376 
-390 LGSEVLDIAGGTG
+390 
-403 ITTTGGSGTST
+403 
-414 ITVALDNTAVSAGTF
+414 
-429 GSTTAIP
+429 
-436 TFTVDAQGRLT
+436 
-447 AAGSAAITAGF
+447 AAITAGF

-463 SGSSGIANG
+463 SGTSGIANG
-472 DTATVTGGTG
+472 DTATVSGGTG

-489 DAVTVSIGQAVAT
+489 DEVTISIGQAVAT

-543 TTTSVNSNTV
+543 TTTTVNSNTV
-553 NIGDNIIVLNAD
+553 NIGDNIIVLNSD
-565 ETGTPSANAGIEIER
+565 ETGTPSANAGIEVER
-580 GTSTNVLVRYKEAAD
+580 GTSTNVLVRYKEATD

-625 GSNSTAITSAAT
+625 GSNTTAITSAAT

>member
-168 VTIGLPAATKV
+168 VTIGLPSATKV

-242 TGTLISSGDTGTVTA
+242 TGTLISSGDTATVTA
-257 TMLAATSVSAGS
+257 TMLAPTSVSAGS

-282 ADGRITSASTA
+282 ADGRLTSVSTA

-335 IDLDDTAVTPNS
+335 IDLDNTAVTPNS

-362 GRLTAAGSAAISTN
+362 GRLTAAGSAAISTS

-390 LGSEVLDIAGGTG
+390 LASETLDIAGGTG
-403 ITTTGGSGTST
+403 LSTTGGSGTST
-414 ITVALDNTAVSAGTF
+414 ITVALDNTAVTPGSY

-436 TFTVDAQGRLT
+436 TFTVDQQGRLT
-447 AAGSAAITAGF
+447 ASGTAAITAGF

-463 SGSSGIANG
+463 SGTSGIANG

-502 TSNVTFNNVA
+502 TSNVTFNNVE

-543 TTTSVNSNTV
+543 TTTTVNSNTV
-553 NIGDNIIVLNAD
+553 NIGDNIIVLNSD

-625 GSNSTAITSAAT
+625 GSNTTAITSAAT
-637 LTFAAAGGGLSVAES
+637 LTFAASGGGLSVAES

-665 AAKGVASF
+665 ASKGVASF

>member
-168 VTIGLPAATKV
+168 VTIGLPSATKV

-242 TGTLISSGDTGTVTA
+242 TGTLISSGDTATVTA
-257 TMLAATSVSAGS
+257 TMLAPTSVSAGS

-282 ADGRITSASTA
+282 ADGRLTSVSTA

-335 IDLDDTAVTPNS
+335 IDLDNTAVTPNS

-362 GRLTAAGSAAISTN
+362 GRLTAAGSAAISTS

-390 LGSEVLDIAGGTG
+390 LASETLDIAGGTG
-403 ITTTGGSGTST
+403 LSTTGGSGTST
-414 ITVALDNTAVSAGTF
+414 ITVALDNTAVTPGSY

-436 TFTVDAQGRLT
+436 TFTVDQQGRLT
-447 AAGSAAITAGF
+447 AAGTAAITAGF

-463 SGSSGIANG
+463 SGTSGIANG
-472 DTATVTGGTG
+472 DTATVSGGTG

-489 DAVTVSIGQAVAT
+489 DEVTVSIGQAVAT

-543 TTTSVNSNTV
+543 TTTTVNSNTV
-553 NIGDNIIVLNAD
+553 NIGDNIIVLNSD

-625 GSNSTAITSAAT
+625 GSNTTAITSAAT
-637 LTFAAAGGGLSVAES
+637 LTFAASGGGLSVAES

-665 AAKGVASF
+665 ASKGVASF

>member
-127 TATIAAN
+127 TTTIAAN

-139 TDTTGNYVATVA
+139 TDTTGSYVADLTA
-151 GTANEIEVSG
+151 GEGIDVSG
-161 SGSETSA
+161 GGGENATITISAEDATETNKGVATFDGTDFTVTSGDVTLNAERVQDIVGAMVSSNTETGLA
-168 VTIGLPAATKV
+168 VAYQD
-179 TTSMEV
+179 
-185 GGADGVTIEDGSVEI
+185 ADGTLDFALSA
-200 KNSGTQSKVDF
+200 SG
-211 YCESSNAHYVRLQ
+211 
-224 SPAHSAY
+224 
-231 SGNVTSTLPAV
+231 
-242 TGTLISSGDTGTVTA
+242 
-257 TMLAATSVSAGS
+257 VSAGS
-269 YGSATAVP
+269 YGGATAVP
-277 VITVD
+277 VIAVG
-282 ADGRITSASTA
+282 ADGRITGLSTA
-293 TASSS
+293 SVSTS
-298 LTIAADSGSADTV
+298 LVVAADSGSADTV

-347 YGSATAIPTFTVDQQ
+347 YGSATSIPTFTVDQQ
-362 GRLTAAGSAAISTN
+362 GRLTAAGSATISTS
-376 LAVQGDSGTADSIA
+376 LGVQADAGTADSIA
-390 LGSEVLDIAGGTG
+390 LGSETLDIAGGTG
-403 ITTTGGSGTST
+403 LTTTAGSGTNT
-414 ITVALDNTAVSAGTF
+414 VTVALDNTAVSAGSF

-463 SGSSGIANG
+463 SGTSGIANG
-472 DTATVTGGTG
+472 DTATVSGGTG

-489 DAVTVSIGQAVAT
+489 DEVTVSIGQAVAT

-543 TTTSVNSNTV
+543 TTTTVNSNTV
-553 NIGDNIIVLNAD
+553 NIGDNIIVLNSD

>member
-47 DIDAIGGAYYTA
+47 DIDAIGGAYYTG

-139 TDTTGNYVATVA
+139 TDTTGNYVADLTA
-151 GTANEIEVSG
+151 GEGIDVSG
-161 SGSETSA
+161 GGSENATITISAEDATETNKGVATFDGTDFTVTSGD
-168 VTIGLPAATKV
+168 VTINAERVQDIVGAMVSSNTETGLAVAYQD
-179 TTSMEV
+179 
-185 GGADGVTIEDGSVEI
+185 ADGTLDFALSA
-200 KNSGTQSKVDF
+200 SG
-211 YCESSNAHYVRLQ
+211 
-224 SPAHSAY
+224 
-231 SGNVTSTLPAV
+231 
-242 TGTLISSGDTGTVTA
+242 
-257 TMLAATSVSAGS
+257 VSAGS

-277 VITVD
+277 VIAVG
-282 ADGRITSASTA
+282 ADGRITGISTA
-293 TASSS
+293 SVSTS
-298 LTIAADSGSADTV
+298 LVVAADSGSDDTV

-347 YGSATAIPTFTVDQQ
+347 YGSATSIPTFTVDQQ
-362 GRLTAAGSAAISTN
+362 GRLTAAGSATISTS
-376 LAVQGDSGTADSIA
+376 LGVQADAGTADSIA
-390 LGSEVLDIAGGTG
+390 LGSETLDIAGGTG
-403 ITTTGGSGTST
+403 LTTTAGSGTNT
-414 ITVALDNTAVSAGTF
+414 VTVALDNTAVSAGSF

-447 AAGSAAITAGF
+447 AAGTAAVTAGF

-463 SGSSGIANG
+463 SGTSGIANG
-472 DTATVTGGTG
+472 DTATVSGGTG

-489 DAVTVSIGQAVAT
+489 DEVTVSIGQAVAT

-543 TTTSVNSNTV
+543 TTTTVNSNTV
-553 NIGDNIIVLNAD
+553 NIGDNIIVLNSD

-580 GTSTNVLVRYKEAAD
+580 GTSTNVLVRYKEATD

-605 YFNIPISTEY
+605 YFNIPLSTEY

-625 GSNSTAITSAAT
+625 GSNTTAITSAAT
-637 LTFAAAGGGLSVAES
+637 LTFAASGGGLSVAES

>member
-127 TATIAAN
+127 TTTIAAN

-139 TDTTGNYVATVA
+139 TDTTGSYVADLTA
-151 GTANEIEVSG
+151 GEGIDVSG
-161 SGSETSA
+161 GGGENATITISAEDATETNKGVATFDGTDFTVTSGDVTLNAERVQDIVGAMVSSNTETGLA
-168 VTIGLPAATKV
+168 VAYQD
-179 TTSMEV
+179 
-185 GGADGVTIEDGSVEI
+185 ADGTLDFALSA
-200 KNSGTQSKVDF
+200 SG
-211 YCESSNAHYVRLQ
+211 
-224 SPAHSAY
+224 
-231 SGNVTSTLPAV
+231 
-242 TGTLISSGDTGTVTA
+242 
-257 TMLAATSVSAGS
+257 VSAGS
-269 YGSATAVP
+269 YGGATAVP
-277 VITVD
+277 VIAVG
-282 ADGRITSASTA
+282 ADGRITGISTA
-293 TASSS
+293 SVSTS
-298 LTIAADSGSADTV
+298 LVVAADSGSDDTV

-347 YGSATAIPTFTVDQQ
+347 YGSATSIPTFTVDQQ
-362 GRLTAAGSAAISTN
+362 GRLTAAGSATISTS
-376 LAVQGDSGTADSIA
+376 LGVQADAGTADSIA
-390 LGSEVLDIAGGTG
+390 LGSETLDIAGGTG
-403 ITTTGGSGTST
+403 LTTTAGSGTNT
-414 ITVALDNTAVSAGTF
+414 VTVALDNTAVSAGSF

-463 SGSSGIANG
+463 SGTSGIANG
-472 DTATVTGGTG
+472 DTATVSGGTG

-489 DAVTVSIGQAVAT
+489 DEVTVSIGQAVAT

-543 TTTSVNSNTV
+543 TTTTVNSNTV
-553 NIGDNIIVLNAD
+553 NIGDNIIVLNSD